1 MYKINHIH
9 LKSADPKSTADWWVR
24 AFNFKIKSDT
34 IRVFG
39 DRFIMCES
47 EDGLTVNISNER
59 TGETLGRGDSNPHF
73 GLEHFGFDS
82 VDIKADIKKLLEL
95 GAELAEG
102 PLDLDDGRKI
112 AFIKVPGEVRVELI
126 QGI

>member
-102 PLDLDDGRKI
+102 PLDLRGDATGAGRRSRQQ
-112 AFIKVPGEVRVELI
+112 PGV
-126 QGI
+126 G

>member
-9 LKSADPKSTADWWVR
+9 LKSADPKSTANWWVR

>member
-9 LKSADPKSTADWWVR
+9 LKSSDPKSTADWWVK

-34 IRVFG
+34 TRVFG

-47 EDGLTVNISNER
+47 EGGLSVNISNER
-59 TGETLGRGDSNPHF
+59 TGETLGQGDANPHF

-82 VDIKADIKKLLEL
+82 DDIDSDIGKLVSM
-95 GAELAEG
+95 GAILAEG
-102 PLDLDDGRKI
+102 PFNLEDGRKI
-112 AFIKVPGEVRVELI
+112 AFIKVPGDVRVELI
-126 QGI
+126 QGL

>member
-112 AFIKVPGEVRVELI
+112 AFIKVPGEIRVELI

>member
-9 LKSADPKSTADWWVR
+9 LKSSDPKSTANWWVK

-34 IRVFG
+34 TRSFG

-47 EDGLTVNISNER
+47 EGGLAVNISNER
-59 TGETLGRGDSNPHF
+59 TGETLGQGDSNPHF
-73 GLEHFGFDS
+73 GLEHFGLDS
-82 VDIKADIKKLLEL
+82 DDIDSDIGKLVSM
-95 GAELAEG
+95 GAILAEG
-102 PLDLDDGRKI
+102 PFSLDDGRKI
-112 AFIKVPGEVRVELI
+112 AFLKVPGDVRVELI